1 MEEENKKEKEGTSF
15 SMQVKEELSGVMGS
29 ARHCQL
35 AELSALILC
44 CGKLIDGEAL
54 SGSTEKLDENENENL
69 NKSNKSCN
77 SKTLIFESENESVL
91 RKYFT
96 FVQKTFNIELMRVH
110 KGNGYALGL
119 NAQDTK
125 TILQAVKLSEGDS
138 LEDCTADSRLLLRNC
153 CRRAFIRGCFLASG
167 SISAP
172 QKGYHFEIVTVSE
185 ARALQLQQLIHSC
198 GIEAKTVVRKKYH
211 VVYAKEGEQIAD
223 LLSLMEAPKARMDFE
238 NIRILKDVRNSV
250 NRKVNCEA
258 ANLNKTANASLEQV
272 RDIEYI
278 SEYYGLESL
287 PENLKQAARL
297 RLEKPD
303 ASLTEL
309 GKLMDPPVSKSGVNH
324 RFKKLKALANA
335 VREKGGRL

>member
-1 MEEENKKEKEGTSF
+1 MEEENRKEKEGTSF
-15 SMQVKEELSGVMGS
+15 SMQVKEELSDVMGS

-35 AELSALILC
+35 AELSALIIC
-44 CGKLIDGEAL
+44 CGKLIDGDVL
-54 SGSTEKLDENENENL
+54 NSLDEKIDKNVNL
-69 NKSNKSCN
+69 NLSKSNESFKN
-77 SKTLIFESENESVL
+77 KTLLFESENELVL

-96 FVQKTFNIELMRVH
+96 FVQKTFNIESMRIH
-110 KGNGYALGL
+110 KGNGYALVL
-119 NAQDTK
+119 NESDTEI
-125 TILQAVKLSEGDS
+125 ILKAIKLSEESS
-138 LEDCTADSRLLLRNC
+138 LEGIADNRLLLRGC

-185 ARALQLQQLIHSC
+185 ARAQQLQQLIHSC
-198 GIEAKTVVRKKYH
+198 GIEAKVVIRKKYH

-223 LLSLMEAPKARMDFE
+223 LLSLMEAPRARMEFE

-258 ANLNKTANASLEQV
+258 ANLNKIANASYEQV

-278 SEYYGLESL
+278 SENYGLESL

-309 GKLMDPPVSKSGVNH
+309 GKMMDPPVSKSGVNH
-324 RFKKLKALANA
+324 RLKKLKALADQM
-335 VREKGGRL
+335 REQGGRL